1 MTERA
6 RFDLQA
12 PFAPAGDQPRAIAE
26 LNAGLRRGDRFQTL
40 LGVTGSGKT
49 MTMAN
54 VIAEHG
60 KPTLVLSH
68 NKTLAAQ
75 LYGELKSFF
84 PHNAVE
90 YFISYYDYY
99 QPEAYVPSSDT
110 YIEKDA
116 SINEDI
122 DRLRLRATSS
132 LMEREDVIIVS
143 TVSAIYGLGDPVEY
157 RKRMVQL
164 ERGQRVS
171 RDDVLRQLVGIQYQ
185 RNDVA
190 FERGTFRVRGDT
202 VEILPAYE
210 EQGVRVELW
219 GDEVERLSKINPLT
233 GETIA
238 TLERTAIY
246 PAKHFITSRPSLE
259 RAVGAIRAELAERL
273 QVLRAENKLLEAQ
286 RLESRTNFDIEM
298 MLEIGTCAGIE
309 NYSRHLAG
317 RTAGE
322 RPACLFD
329 YFPDDFLVV
338 VDESHVTL
346 PQIRGMYNGD
356 RARKLTLV
364 DYGFRLPSAL
374 DNRPLVFDEFLALT
388 PTLVSVSA
396 TPGELELQLSEGAVV
411 EQVIRPTG
419 LIDPEIEVRS
429 VRGQVDDLLQ
439 EIRIRERKGE
449 RVLVTTLTKRMSE
462 DLTDYLQ
469 QVGVR
474 VKYMH
479 SDIEAIERVEI
490 IRGLRLGEFDVLVGI
505 NLLREGL
512 DMPEVSLVAIL
523 DADQEGFLRSDRSLI
538 QTVGR
543 AARNVNGRAIFY
555 ADRIT
560 GSMQRCMEE
569 TARRRE
575 IQTAHNLATGVT
587 PRGVEKSVEHVRF
600 VTRVADAREERD
612 DAAETGKKGRG
623 RDRKP
628 AKVAE
633 AVPAYGVAA
642 PYDTS
647 DPVAL
652 VARLE
657 GEMKEAAKALDF
669 EQAAR
674 VRDQLFEVRTR
685 FSAQL
690 AAAGKASSASGP
702 NGAPHAPSP
711 ASTSVPAS
719 EATSR
724 GAARRG
730 GTKAA
735 SGLAKLRAER

>member
-6 RFDLQA
+6 EFNLQA
-12 PFAPAGDQPRAIAE
+12 PFAPAGDQPRAIKE
-26 LNAGLRRGDRFQTL
+26 LSEGLDRGDRFQTL

-49 MTMAN
+49 MTVAN
-54 VIAEHG
+54 VIAAHG

-84 PHNAVE
+84 PTNAVE

-132 LMEREDVIIVS
+132 LMERQDVIIVS

-157 RKRMVQL
+157 RARMVQL
-164 ERGQRVS
+164 ERGQKLA
-171 RDDVLRQLVGIQYQ
+171 RDEILRQLVAIQYS

-219 GDEVERLSKINPLT
+219 GDEIERISKINALT

-238 TLERTAIY
+238 TLEQTAIY
-246 PAKHFITSRPSLE
+246 PAKHFITNRPSLE
-259 RAVGAIRAELAERL
+259 RAVKAIRAELDERL
-273 QVLRAENKLLEAQ
+273 AVMRNEGKLLEAQ

-309 NYSRHLAG
+309 NYSRHLSG
-317 RTAGE
+317 RTGGE

-329 YFPDDFLVV
+329 YFPEDFLVV
-338 VDESHVTL
+338 ADESHVTL

-364 DYGFRLPSAL
+364 EYGFRLPSAL
-374 DNRPLVFDEFLALT
+374 DNRPLIFDEFLALT
-388 PTLVSVSA
+388 PRMIAVSA
-396 TPGELELQLSEGAVV
+396 TPGDLELELSEGIVV

-419 LIDPEIEVRS
+419 LIDPEIEIRP
-429 VRGQVDDLLQ
+429 VRGQVDDLLN
-439 EIRIRERKGE
+439 EIRIRERRGE

-479 SDIEAIERVEI
+479 SDIDAIERVEI
-490 IRGLRLGEFDVLVGI
+490 VRGLRLGEFDVLVGI

-560 GSMQRCMEE
+560 GSMQRCLDE

-575 IQTAHNLATGVT
+575 TQIAHNLAHGIT
-587 PRGVEKSVEHVRF
+587 PRGVEKSIEHVRF

-612 DAAETGKKGRG
+612 EEQQETGRG
-623 RDRKP
+623 RRGAKKQV

-633 AVPAYGVAA
+633 KGPT
-642 PYDTS
+642 YDLS
-647 DPVAL
+647 DPAKL
-652 VARLE
+652 IAQLE
-657 GEMKEAAKALDF
+657 AEMKEAAKALDF

-674 VRDQLFEVRTR
+674 LRDQLFEVKARIGGSGGSGR
-685 FSAQL
+685 GSGVASGGGL
-690 AAAGKASSASGP
+690 AA
-702 NGAPHAPSP
+702 
-711 ASTSVPAS
+711 
-719 EATSR
+719 
-724 GAARRG
+724 
-730 GTKAA
+730 
-735 SGLAKLRAER
+735 LRAER